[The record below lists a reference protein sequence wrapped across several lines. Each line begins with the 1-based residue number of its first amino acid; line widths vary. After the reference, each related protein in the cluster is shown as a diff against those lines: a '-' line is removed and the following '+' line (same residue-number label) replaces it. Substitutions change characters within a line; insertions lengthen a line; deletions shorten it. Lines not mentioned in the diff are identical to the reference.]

1 MDINYSGADSLS
13 QKSIN
18 KKSEIYNNLATLNNL
33 RLYSRSYICA
43 EGNSILD
50 EDRMEQADDTFSSGC
65 CLLAGQFTQ
74 GQG

>member
-1 MDINYSGADSLS
+1 MGINYSGANSLS

-33 RLYSRSYICA
+33 HLYSRSYICA

-50 EDRMEQADDTFSSGC
+50 EDRMEQADDTFYPFSR
-65 CLLAGQFTQ
+65 LLAGLSS
-74 GQG
+74 